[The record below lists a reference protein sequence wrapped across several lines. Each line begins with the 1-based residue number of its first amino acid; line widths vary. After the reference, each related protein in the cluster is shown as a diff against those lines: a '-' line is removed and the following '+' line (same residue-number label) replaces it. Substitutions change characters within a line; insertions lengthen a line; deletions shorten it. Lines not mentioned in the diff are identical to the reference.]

1 MGLQLLHF
9 VVMGRKSSAEEGAVH
24 SPIGRHN
31 AMKPKNDHTRNTTEQ
46 TKNQTSK
53 KNSDQ
58 NKTRESL

>member
-31 AMKPKNDHTRNTTEQ
+31 AMKPKKRPHKKHNRTNQKPNKQKEQ
-46 TKNQTSK
+46 RPK
-53 KNSDQ
+53 
-58 NKTRESL
+58 